1 MAPCTLTWITAT
13 TGAFG
18 QPINLSSAVLTE
30 YRIVHRM
37 LCELAG
43 FKSNVDAIFMQSK
56 RGPVSAL
63 EPHTS
68 S

>member
-1 MAPCTLTWITAT
+1 MALCTLTWITAT
-13 TGAFG
+13 TGAFD
-18 QPINLSSAVLTE
+18 QPIGASSAVLTE
-30 YRIVHRM
+30 YCAVLRM

-43 FKSNVDAIFMQSK
+43 FKDNVDAIFMQSK

-63 EPHTS
+63 EPHAS

>member
-1 MAPCTLTWITAT
+1 MALCTLIWITAT
-13 TGAFG
+13 TGAFD
-18 QPINLSSAVLTE
+18 QPNNASNAVLIE
-30 YRIVHRM
+30 YCAVHRM